1 MRRGK
6 SQVLF
11 RYLPECVV
19 DHSDT
24 QTIAKVV
31 KWNAKQVEG
40 INRPRIVS
48 KIQNALERFPKRRI
62 YPNRGQLNEYVFLE
76 PISIEVE
83 LFPLTFSCKDCKK
96 IFKYSDIDHFKRE
109 TKKDGYKCKCGG
121 SLEQLDLVN
130 YHECGKIESLY
141 VRKCDA
147 HGYSNIHL
155 NKNNSDSPRN
165 WQWRCQ
171 ICGRDLG
178 PVSARCFE
186 CNGDMET
193 APFRKS
199 QVFYPHSLTFINVP
213 GISEEKIYNNP
224 ASHKIVLAK
233 YMNQLEEHDFNDLL
247 DASKNDQHANE
258 MEGKAKELLAK
269 GVPKELLST
278 IMETFQKPDLYEERK
293 KIISR
298 IDKIIPLSDEDLK
311 DISMTIHEYNETT
324 ELPNIKSLDNVVRCA
339 QSEGNPNYSTIK
351 LFPKK
356 LEEIGVE
363 KAYVVSD
370 LPIITA
376 VYGYTRGRLDR
387 GICTLRSF
395 GEDSNYRGK
404 TPIYANA
411 TETEGIVLEFNRYKV
426 LKWLQANSI
435 ASDIPD
441 KDDIEGQ
448 KAWML
453 KNVNTKDIPVY
464 DEIPDLNPITKYVY
478 KLIHTISHALL
489 IRASGQVGLDKDS
502 LGEILFPNVPAIII
516 YSNNIH
522 DFQLGGMHTLF
533 ENSIIPWIDITQK
546 EIEKCLYD
554 PVCIDSD
561 ASCHACLHTSETS
574 CVHFNRDLG
583 RDMLVGKKN
592 KNVRPFIGFWDKS
605 FLNMLG
611 E

>member
-31 KWNAKQVEG
+31 KWHTKPVER

-48 KIQNALERFPKRRI
+48 KIQNALERFPKKRVF
-62 YPNRGQLNEYVFLE
+62 PKPGQLKEYVFLE
-76 PISIEVE
+76 PVSIEVE
-83 LFPLTFSCKDCKK
+83 LFPLTFTCKECKK
-96 IFKYSDIDHFKRE
+96 VSRYSDIDHFKRE

-121 SLEQLDLVN
+121 SLEQLDLIN

-147 HGYSNIHL
+147 HGHSNIQL

-165 WQWRCQ
+165 WQWRCH

-178 PVSARCFE
+178 PVSARCFD
-186 CNGDMET
+186 CNEEMET

-199 QVFYPHSLTFINVP
+199 QVFYPHSLTLINVP

-224 ASHKIVLAK
+224 LSHKLVLAK
-233 YMNQLEEHDFNDLL
+233 YMNRLGSHDFNTLIDT
-247 DASKNDQHANE
+247 SKNDSQMDE
-258 MEGKAKELLAK
+258 MQSKEKELLAK
-269 GVPKELLST
+269 GIPKEYLSK
-278 IMETFQKPDLYEERK
+278 IIETFQKPDLYEERK
-293 KIISR
+293 KIISK
-298 IDKIIPLSDEDLK
+298 IDEIIPMSDEDLR
-311 DISMTIHEYNETT
+311 DISMSIHEYNETI
-324 ELPNIKSLDNVVRCA
+324 ELPNIIPLDDVTRNA

-351 LFPKK
+351 LFPER
-356 LEEIGVE
+356 LEKIGVE

-370 LPIITA
+370 LPIVSA
-376 VYGYTRGRLDR
+376 VYGYTRGKLDR
-387 GICTLRSF
+387 TVCTLRSF

-426 LKWLQANSI
+426 LKWLQVNGI
-435 ASDIPD
+435 ASDIPA
-441 KDDIEGQ
+441 KNDIEGQ

-453 KNVNTKDIPVY
+453 KHVNTRIIPVY
-464 DEIPDLNPITKYVY
+464 DEIPDVDPITKYVY

-502 LGEILFPNVPAIII
+502 LGEILFPNVPAAII

-561 ASCHACLHTSETS
+561 ASCHACLQTSEIS

-583 RDMLVGKKN
+583 RDVLIGKRDKSG
-592 KNVRPFIGFWDKS
+592 RQFIGFWEKN
-605 FLNMLG
+605 FLGMLG